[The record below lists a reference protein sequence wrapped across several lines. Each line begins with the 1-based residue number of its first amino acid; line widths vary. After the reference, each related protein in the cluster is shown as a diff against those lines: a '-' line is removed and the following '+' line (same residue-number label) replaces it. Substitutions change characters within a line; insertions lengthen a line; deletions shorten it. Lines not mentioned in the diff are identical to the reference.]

1 MHQSACIH
9 TNTIATYAMA
19 HHVTCRL
26 WQLLKHTQRER
37 ERERDRASKH
47 MCYTIKLWVQLV
59 HSVARQNVSKL
70 TRIMM
75 QRTFSKHTERRP
87 EET

>member
-9 TNTIATYAMA
+9 TDAVATYAMV

-26 WQLLKHTQRER
+26 WQLLKHTRRGRER
-37 ERERDRASKH
+37 EREH

-59 HSVARQNVSKL
+59 HLVARQNVSKTDTDHAEDL
-70 TRIMM
+70 QQT
-75 QRTFSKHTERRP
+75 H
-87 EET
+87 